1 MAITTAITKPLD
13 SGYVQVDSTTKSGS
27 KKYYKVP
34 QKNAGMFAEELRKQD
49 KTLNLYSNITFFSAI
64 FAGVLGATYFTKN
77 MESKMKQF
85 LIQTGSAIVAAALSS
100 LGFNQFAE
108 SEEKNLLQK
117 HRAKE
122 IFYRA

>member
-13 SGYVQVDSTTKSGS
+13 AGYVQVDSTSKTGY

-34 QKNAGMFAEELRKQD
+34 QKNAGKFAEELKQQD
-49 KTLNLYSNITFFSAI
+49 KTLNLYSNITFFAAI

-77 MESKMKQF
+77 MESRMKQF
-85 LIQTGSAIVAAALSS
+85 LIQTSAAIVTAALAT
-100 LGFNQFAE
+100 LGFNNYAV
-108 SEEKNLLQK
+108 SEENNLLKQ
-117 HRAKE
+117 HHAKE